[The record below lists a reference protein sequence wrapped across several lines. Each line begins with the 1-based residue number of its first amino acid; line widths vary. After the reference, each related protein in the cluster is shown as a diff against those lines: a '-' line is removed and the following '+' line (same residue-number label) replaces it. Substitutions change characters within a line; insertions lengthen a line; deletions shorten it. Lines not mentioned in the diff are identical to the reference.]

1 MFTALVIGI
10 HLIVCVILILV
21 ILLQT
26 GKGADIGAVFG
37 GGSSQTVFGSSGAS
51 TFLSRLTIAA
61 AVTFMLTSIVLSY
74 YSGRAV
80 TAEHSIMQEQAAQS
94 APGRGEGAPQPMPEP
109 AAQQQAPAATPEK
122 STAPAEKPSA
132 PAQVPATPPPQ
143 EK

>member
-10 HLIVCVILILV
+10 HLIVCIILILV

-37 GGSSQTVFGSSGAS
+37 GGSSQTVFGTSGAS

-61 AVTFMLTSIVLSY
+61 AVTFMVTSVVLSY
-74 YSGRAV
+74 FSGRAPS
-80 TAEHSIMQEQAAQS
+80 AEYSVMREQATQS
-94 APGRGEGAPQPMPEP
+94 APRPGEGTPQPMPETP
-109 AAQQQAPAATPEK
+109 ATQEAPAPAAEK
-122 STAPAEKPSA
+122 SSPPSEKPAA
-132 PAQVPATPPPQ
+132 PAQVPSTPPPQ